1 MLSHIY
7 SWFNRSEALPSC
19 CDPRLTAGQ
28 RRLAW
33 QAELM
38 AARSEPHRHY
48 HDQRHLRECLALWA
62 RWRDHSPRAGEV
74 AIALSFH
81 DAIYDPQAESK

>member
-1 MLSHIY
+1 
-7 SWFNRSEALPSC
+7 
-19 CDPRLTAGQ
+19 
-28 RRLAW
+28 
-33 QAELM
+33 M
-38 AARSEPHRHY
+38 AAWSEPNRDY